1 MKIMKTANNNIDKK
15 SLGRGDGSTAKEL
28 KQLASEG
35 IDEREIELL
44 QKIKYEEALDK
55 YLQNNPGKTERDFD
69 MELLQLSNRLAD
81 GGKVIDIRK
90 YMRSKEPKGVKI
102 SLSDVFDTGRTV
114 ESLSPTERD
123 SLRYLLAF
131 IYKN

>member
-1 MKIMKTANNNIDKK
+1 MKAANNNIDKK

-102 SLSDVFDTGRTV
+102 SLSDVFDTNRTV

-123 SLRYLLAF
+123 SLRYLLSY
-131 IYKN
+131 IYNE